1 MTEEQRKPGR
11 PKKDATV
18 QAIEA
23 VLVESQPSAA
33 LLAALVLPQIIAT
46 YGAGHVES
54 NFSLLAIQ
62 CQQGFRIFH
71 RKIAIRL
78 HMARAIGCDDLR
90 QHKSGQQ
97 CGGRFRLANGRLDG
111 LDKFVLWWA
120 AWLAGFFVHIA
131 STLLCL

>member
-1 MTEEQRKPGR
+1 MNEETRKPGH

-54 NFSLLAIQ
+54 NCNLAMKYAETLLT
-62 CQQGFRIFH
+62 
-71 RKIAIRL
+71 
-78 HMARAIGCDDLR
+78 
-90 QHKSGQQ
+90 
-97 CGGRFRLANGRLDG
+97 LDG
-111 LDKFVLWWA
+111 E
-120 AWLAGFFVHIA
+120 
-131 STLLCL
+131 